1 MSLFFGIL
9 GMLGFPI
16 ALVVWLVAFFKKK
29 AVLKKFS
36 GIALILF
43 FISFVVGIILTPPNN
58 NVSKNKT
65 ELTSKQIKKIE
76 ANAMKKGEAKAKKEA
91 EAKAKKEAEAKAK
104 KEAEAKAKKE
114 AEAKAKKE
122 AEAKAKKEAEAKA
135 KKEAEA
141 KEEAAKPVFDD
152 AANAA
157 FADYLTAKLNEN
169 FANSG
174 VTQQVYARGSSN
186 VSIYMTVP
194 QDYKYA
200 SNTQIQELADLMLSA
215 KNQQFTKWLSE
226 NGFSSDVTA
235 PYLYI
240 QTEDG
245 TNLAKE
251 SLWSGNMKLKI
262 NNN

>member
-1 MSLFFGIL
+1 M
-9 GMLGFPI
+9 
-16 ALVVWLVAFFKKK
+16 
-29 AVLKKFS
+29 
-36 GIALILF
+36 
-43 FISFVVGIILTPPNN
+43 
-58 NVSKNKT
+58 
-65 ELTSKQIKKIE
+65 
-76 ANAMKKGEAKAKKEA
+76 
-91 EAKAKKEAEAKAK
+91 
-104 KEAEAKAKKE
+104 
-114 AEAKAKKE
+114 
-122 AEAKAKKEAEAKA
+122 
-135 KKEAEA
+135 
-141 KEEAAKPVFDD
+141 
-152 AANAA
+152 
-157 FADYLTAKLNEN
+157 
-169 FANSG
+169 
-174 VTQQVYARGSSN
+174 TQQVYARGSSN

>member
-76 ANAMKKGEAKAKKEA
+76 ANAMKKG
-91 EAKAKKEAEAKAK
+91 EAKAK